1 MKVKLKFENCYNER
15 YSEILTYDF
24 RGNCRRGKLESHV
37 LKRSHVTTTQLVTL
51 NRVLARKITY

>member
-1 MKVKLKFENCYNER
+1 MKVKLEFENCYNER

-24 RGNCRRGKLESHV
+24 RDNCRGGKLENHV
-37 LKRSHVTTTQLVTL
+37 LKRSHVITAQLVTL